1 MRWAVVLVGAALG
14 GCAAHIDSPASDLAF
29 GQEAR
34 SICVDYVDALNDR
47 VAQCDI
53 NLHWQGFDCDSVLY
67 ASKSRATECMQA
79 LPHVAC
85 TDLRSCNSAFV
96 FE

>member
-1 MRWAVVLVGAALG
+1 MRWAVLVAGAALG
-14 GCAAHIDSPASDLAF
+14 GCAAHIDTPASDLAF

-34 SICVDYVDALNDR
+34 AVCVDYVDALNDR

-53 NLHWQGFDCDSVLY
+53 NLRFQGFDCDGVLY
-67 ASKSRATECMQA
+67 ASKSRAAQCTEA
-79 LPHVAC
+79 LPHIEC
-85 TDLRSCNSAFV
+85 HDLRSCNSAFV